1 MPNAWILHTKQ
12 FAAAN
17 NLSYAC
23 AMTTPACRASYRP
36 AVNYMP
42 QLNRISAMLRNK
54 RGQPPTAAKIQQAR
68 DAWNQIRVPILAL
81 PDSDRKE
88 GYEGVLRAIRIR
100 IRSLLTP

>member
-1 MPNAWILHTKQ
+1 MANAWITHVKQ
-12 FAAAN
+12 YASAN

-23 AMTTPACRASYRP
+23 ALSTPACREAYRP
-36 AVNYMP
+36 PVNYRP
-42 QLNRISAMLRNK
+42 ELNRIAKMLQNK

-88 GYEGVLRAIRIR
+88 GYEASLRAIRIR
-100 IRSLLTP
+100 IRSLIT